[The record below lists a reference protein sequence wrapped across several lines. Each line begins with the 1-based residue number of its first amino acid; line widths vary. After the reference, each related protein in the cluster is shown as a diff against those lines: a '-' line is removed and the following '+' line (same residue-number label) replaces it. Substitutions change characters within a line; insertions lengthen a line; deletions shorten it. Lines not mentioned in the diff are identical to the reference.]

1 MPPKVKLSKETV
13 SEAAKKSNL
22 SVNEYLDKLPS
33 SYYEDAAKQSNM
45 DVKQYVDSLKSV
57 WGESGD
63 QIKKKDTSKNLSN
76 FAATSSETSQ
86 SKLASGSGST
96 NETKDDSSSLSST
109 LSKVS
114 PVYQLGEKFKTNDGM
129 EFPSFGINENA
140 RKEIQQR
147 ISTGTT
153 TPQDVETLSK
163 SSGKSINAI
172 NVFLKMG
179 IQKGLAVDNLENEG
193 KLNTQ
198 LANTVKDFNKEFGTN
213 YNADEVLSSSQKTQD
228 FLHKM
233 AFEATKQQYQKSQE
247 LKSSQPYSE
256 ANVPLQKIKER
267 GFGEELNAF
276 NQRAAKYQ
284 SLLKDHLVNKKI
296 LENKDKGISHE
307 QTINELAQILNPE
320 GYKQSLE
327 ASKERKPITQME
339 VLGAGYDY
347 LFGNTKEKEDLL
359 NSVKGGAEIKYNEG
373 LKRIALNK
381 ISTGIV
387 SDNKKLYEEGQS
399 ELKQVDDNV
408 IYKYPS
414 LVKREIARQVS
425 EKMAQESGQL
435 VGTETQDGKIL
446 EKTFGGSAA
455 DHLRIMKELGYL
467 DNPKT
472 KEIALSMAGHTELFS
487 DASYFGSVG
496 ESFVEP
502 IKNLAKSVGDMNGFR
517 NQKDIFTDKLRD
529 QQFPKEMEG
538 LKENVSFVRSAMN
551 TTANLAGMIAI
562 SAVTEGLASESGI
575 PTLSEAK
582 FAKAVKIGIPV
593 DDVNIPFYKVTTE
606 KLGAYT
612 SFGIPSYD
620 QSLKDSH
627 DFLNNNAS
635 RHFYAAFN
643 AVANAEGGR
652 LLDLGKITRIPGLS
666 KSFEKISQGLSE
678 ESISKSVAKELMNE
692 GKNKFIDFAV
702 KYGKNVTK
710 GAATMAYFNTRNN
723 VLKMAFGDPN
733 TNAKDILPNAAHAFV
748 DGITGM
754 SIMGGF
760 GAVADMR
767 NEKNTIYKGNIYDLA
782 INHDAAAD
790 IFKQGLKD
798 GSYNQQQFD
807 EKMQILNT
815 ARGAKASIDVIES
828 ERISSFN
835 SGQKAVWVANKTAE
849 NVLKSKIEKTNDEE
863 LKNRYKSQIDRLS
876 KQNTDILDG
885 LKFNSVLEPLYDLH
899 EAEKE
904 YNKAQEEFNESGTE
918 DDSKLLKAKEKYDN
932 LYSQYFEQD
941 KRKAD
946 EEVKSTEAKKAGSE
960 DAKGETPKSAEAKT
974 QIDFTGKE
982 NDLLSNKEP
991 TIAQLQELNDVHK
1004 NLTRQYLEKHK
1015 ELIKKG
1021 LRGNELENYPE
1032 LVDIKEQMNK
1042 IEDYF
1047 NPSKAEKIITDN
1059 DIEKPNTEAI
1069 AGAKEN
1075 VPVSTEEKGIVQKG
1089 IDKEGGVTEEGK
1101 TLKEDAITIGDML
1114 DKKGTYKGERGTFIQ
1129 EGQLVEFHTD
1139 KGNKIYELG
1148 NVDEVKGNS
1157 IKDYNI
1163 EQEESVIKLNED
1175 GSIESGGKTY
1185 TNPNL
1190 ENPLKAIRRGK
1201 DGNIT
1206 GVTLENKNGKDVTF
1220 RGQRAEDLAYQLTLK
1235 EITKNNETRQQFEDF
1250 INTDEPTRKEIDNER
1265 LSEVAKKDTT
1275 KDISEIQRE
1284 KIQPIK
1290 DISSQ
1295 IKTTTDEES
1304 NKGGSEKSRQESDA
1318 KESNGKKGNE
1328 ERLYND
1334 VTPPLRGAESETAP
1348 LPKKEAVKIESV
1360 DEDDPLEVSLQRDR
1374 LMQDVKEAFY
1384 KPSDGSRSIA
1394 DRQVLENAVN
1404 TIAREATNNGQS
1416 IKEHLENKIN
1426 DWYSSLFDEKGQRIK
1441 DENGRDRQMV
1451 LTDEQQ
1457 AMVGVYML
1465 NLQKE
1470 IRDAKYNPASII
1482 DAASLQNLE
1491 AQQIKAENIA
1501 GVAGEASGRSLR
1513 YLGQIYKINNNAEF
1527 ELVKKQSA
1535 QVLGTEIPLDEKE
1548 FNQFAKG
1555 LTQKQ
1560 RRSAEITRN
1569 ALLKYKEKLDKS
1581 NEAWEKSESL
1591 TDEQFNQEVQKQ
1603 VKLVVDKA
1611 IEEAKKNWE
1620 SESKK
1625 AKKENKNIDSKGRV
1639 IKEKAN
1645 DLANKLN
1652 DIADKLGGKGIAMN
1666 SPLGLVQITAKWVL
1680 KGIAEGIRQG
1690 GKIPELIARYMGEAK
1705 MKDEFK
1711 GHDEAKLLEQ
1721 VHGSLSELGVDKK
1734 IFEAKPQSEI
1744 SINLIKEIAKNSNT
1758 DFITKEAI
1766 ANGLVKDL
1774 FHSLGEQGVSVD
1786 KIAEK
1791 AVRLLSEK
1799 GITTDISDINQA
1811 YLGRGKYKLET
1822 KKELDDAIKQVAK
1835 EISAHEKLQFDINEI
1850 DKKIKEIEQ
1859 SGELSISKK
1868 DEKLQQLN
1876 DQKQAKLAEFDKLLT
1891 SKGIKLEK
1899 GSKFS
1904 RQQKEAVIESNN
1916 QAVKNLGE
1924 NITNALNKNLFG
1936 DIKEGTKNFLR
1947 DLSKKLTH
1955 TINAHALE
1963 GQIDTILGKL
1973 KTALSDFERDHFTLD
1988 KRNNNKLLE
1997 VRNEISNLIK
2007 EVEKNRKK
2015 SSEEIK
2021 LNDYKKKLESDK
2033 KEFERKKAAGEW
2045 DDTKLSVDIK
2055 KDADAYKKQL
2065 EKNVAKYEY
2074 YRAQNAAVE
2083 ALEPTWLK
2091 ALKGVREVSRNMLL
2105 SGITGIQAKL
2115 GLSAITRQSQFLSKP
2130 IARLF
2135 GKITGVESL
2144 RNKTSLKTEWRS
2156 LKETVL
2162 TKTEKQ
2168 GKEILEKS
2176 GEYLEKT
2183 LNDKNKAEENY
2194 RKLVQEN
2201 GENSKEATQYKL
2213 NELQKANVDYN
2224 AAALKHAVNDI
2235 YNHITP
2241 LNKGGRWIILKEG
2254 ITREEQEAGLL
2265 GKKETLRDYLKKDFD
2280 QMNDEEAAVEYRK
2293 GLKSLPSKLKEQ
2305 VKAGIFYSRMIVR
2318 SHGVWKD
2325 IPARHELVK
2334 GYINRLQDAQE
2345 KGQDISDM
2353 KVKSKLWID
2362 AVLNDMQEAKFQ
2374 NKNLV
2379 VNWIRSGQKAIGG
2392 EGWIQNKNI
2401 KEAVGA
2407 IVESATPVL
2416 KVPMNIYKTSM
2427 QYAFGSILG
2436 TIKTAD
2442 IIYKSYKSD
2451 MSLKEFANTKMT
2463 DEQKYNLQT
2472 LIGRGAVGAALMAW
2486 SFYAT
2491 KNGSLITG
2499 GSYPDKKKNAILSD
2513 GSEVELEYGDIV
2525 INGHLL
2531 PHLVSKALAHLPPVY
2546 AALIGNDVATAEM
2559 SQTGNKNPHAFVEG
2573 LIETAQ
2579 KMVTDIPG
2587 LPLERDVDK
2596 YGETTLSL
2604 KNPWS
2609 YLGYIGAVKDAEK
2622 ALGVEPRAPEYLLTT
2637 PEKYFNRS
2645 GLIFLV
2651 PTKEEAKERLK
2662 QQKEGMSD
2670 AANKIREEH
2679 PELFKK

>member
-22 SVNEYLDKLPS
+22 SVNEYLDKLPN

-57 WGESGD
+57 WGESVD

-163 SSGKSINAI
+163 SSGKSANAI

-296 LENKDKGISHE
+296 LENKDKGIPHE

-373 LKRIALNK
+373 LKKLALNK

-425 EKMAQESGQL
+425 EKMAQESGQI
-435 VGTETQDGKIL
+435 VGAKTQDGKIL

-472 KEIALSMAGHTELFS
+472 KEIALSMAGHTELFA

-517 NQKDIFTDKLRD
+517 NQKDIFTDKLRE

-562 SAVTEGLASESGI
+562 SAVTEGLGAEAG
-575 PTLSEAK
+575 LSTSTAQ
-582 FAKAVKIGIPV
+582 KI
-593 DDVNIPFYKVTTE
+593 
-606 KLGAYT
+606 GAYT

-710 GAATMAYFNTRNN
+710 GAATMAYFNTTNN

-932 LYSQYFEQD
+932 LYSQYFEKD

-946 EEVKSTEAKKAGSE
+946 EKIEPSKIEEAKSSEAESKTVKDKKTENLTTKDLMPTIVIEGGEYSGKNHGEAMDKAI
-960 DAKGETPKSAEAKT
+960 AAGENIPDKDTPK
-974 QIDFTGKE
+974 GKKWRGE
-982 NDLLSNKEP
+982 NGMFKDKGGSLLSREESRKKYGISSSEELADNKSV
-991 TIAQLQELNDVHK
+991 ELKD
-1004 NLTRQYLEKHK
+1004 TE
-1015 ELIKKG
+1015 IK
-1021 LRGNELENYPE
+1021 P
-1032 LVDIKEQMNK
+1032 V
-1042 IEDYF
+1042 F
-1047 NPSKAEKIITDN
+1047 EKI
-1059 DIEKPNTEAI
+1059 K
-1069 AGAKEN
+1069 
-1075 VPVSTEEKGIVQKG
+1075 
-1089 IDKEGGVTEEGK
+1089 DKVGEDKLGK
-1101 TLKEDAITIGDML
+1101 T
-1114 DKKGTYKGERGTFIQ
+1114 
-1129 EGQLVEFHTD
+1129 
-1139 KGNKIYELG
+1139 
-1148 NVDEVKGNS
+1148 
-1157 IKDYNI
+1157 
-1163 EQEESVIKLNED
+1163 ESVINRVNNAEYINENEINDAQEQLLNALDIAPEASHLIEPLFNKLQDYEFTTKTETGTVTEKIPIEGSFKVKRSEIKPALEQSTGSKATITLPNGSVRKGELNIKSGQYVLDIPNAPQIVIGEKAITDRDLKLPSEEKESDPIKFDSD
-1175 GSIESGGKTY
+1175 GNVSSVTVETKNG
-1185 TNPNL
+1185 NL
-1190 ENPLKAIRRGK
+1190 ITIENPEKALDIAIQLQA
-1201 DGNIT
+1201 DII
-1206 GVTLENKNGKDVTF
+1206 
-1220 RGQRAEDLAYQLTLK
+1220 GQIPDAAFEQAYTEVQK
-1235 EITKNNETRQQFEDF
+1235 EIS
-1250 INTDEPTRKEIDNER
+1250 KE
-1265 LSEVAKKDTT
+1265 V
-1275 KDISEIQRE
+1275 
-1284 KIQPIK
+1284 PIK
-1290 DISSQ
+1290 DIYSQ
-1295 IKTTTDEES
+1295 TKTTTDEKS
-1304 NKGGSEKSRQESDA
+1304 NKGGSEESRQESNA
-1318 KESNGKKGNE
+1318 KESGSSKKGDE

-1348 LPKKEAVKIESV
+1348 LPKKEPVKIESV

-1384 KPSDGSRSIA
+1384 KPSDGSRSIS

-1470 IRDAKYNPASII
+1470 IRDAKYNPSSII

-1513 YLGQIYKINNNAEF
+1513 YLGQIYRINNNAEF

-1535 QVLGTEIPLDEKE
+1535 QVLGIEIPLDEKE

-1603 VKLVVDKA
+1603 VKLVIDKS
-1611 IEEAKKNWE
+1611 IDEAKKNWE

-1625 AKKENKNIDSKGRV
+1625 AKKENKTIDSKGRV

-1758 DFITKEAI
+1758 NFITKEAI

-1786 KIAEK
+1786 KIAEE

-1822 KKELDDAIKQVAK
+1822 KKELDDASKQVDK

-1850 DKKIKEIEQ
+1850 DKKIKEVEQ
-1859 SGELSISKK
+1859 SGELSIPKK

-1876 DQKQAKLAEFDKLLT
+1876 DQKQEKLTEFDKLLT

-1899 GSKFS
+1899 GIKFS

-1936 DIKEGTKNFLR
+1936 DIKEATKNFLR

-2015 SSEEIK
+2015 ASEEIK

-2115 GLSAITRQSQFLSKP
+2115 GFSAITRQSQFLSKP

-2135 GKITGVESL
+2135 GKITGIESL
-2144 RNKTSLKTEWRS
+2144 RNKTSLNTEWRS
-2156 LKETVL
+2156 LKETIL

-2194 RKLVQEN
+2194 RKLIQEN
-2201 GENSKEATQYKL
+2201 GEDSKEATQYKL

-2254 ITREEQEAGLL
+2254 ITREEQAAGLL
-2265 GKKETLRDYLKKDFD
+2265 GKKETLRDYLKKDFE

-2293 GLKSLPSKLKEQ
+2293 GLKSLPSKLKDQ
-2305 VKAGIFYSRMIVR
+2305 IKTGIFYSRMIVR

-2451 MSLKEFANTKMT
+2451 MSLKEFADTKMT

-2499 GSYPDKKKNAILSD
+2499 GSYPDKKKKAVLSD

-2579 KMVTDIPG
+2579 KMVTEIPG